1 MRNEDPMDQTGEL
14 EMIDI
19 HQNLSRREAA
29 EEAAERRT
37 AVKKRPPQDDA
48 PRQRPPQQRAAA
60 PQQRT
65 APPQQRGA
73 APQQRTDVPRQ
84 RPPQRNAIPQKEA
97 PREKRGGGGMIV
109 FSLIFLLT
117 LGAAGYMI
125 YRLYDKL
132 NAEQDARIEA
142 EEALENLKREVAVPP
157 EELVLLPAG
166 EEEQTDSEAQE
177 PAAQIYTHEL
187 VEQLLTQAKA
197 DARGE
202 GAAEREEQIREMVMY
217 AATRE
222 GGGPSTAVRS
232 LLDDYAFYAVTGG
245 YAFQK
250 LLDEVP
256 RNTVDWDD
264 LVRDEEDGSIR
275 YMPGGAEHS
284 WPMIDVSAFQKEI
297 DWQAVAD
304 SGIKY
309 AMLRAGFRG
318 YSKGAVFEDDYIE
331 ANLQGATEAGIK
343 IGVYFFSEAID
354 VEEAKEEAQLVIDR
368 IRPYQ
373 IDLPVVIDIERI
385 TNDTAR
391 ADQLDRTTRTDV
403 SLAFLD
409 AVEAAGYRPMIYC
422 GLYTFFEQL
431 DQSRIW
437 KYPLWYPF
445 YDTKFYFPYKV
456 VCWQYTDKA
465 KVPGIDGGVD
475 MSIWFED
482 PMGGNW

>member
-1 MRNEDPMDQTGEL
+1 MRNENDMDQTGEL

-19 HQNLSRREAA
+19 HQNLSRREATGEA
-29 EEAAERRT
+29 EERRT
-37 AVKKRPPQDDA
+37 VVKKRPPQDDVPRQRPPQQRTDA

-65 APPQQRGA
+65 
-73 APQQRTDVPRQ
+73 DVPRQ
-84 RPPQRNAIPQKEA
+84 RPPQQRNAPAQKEE
-97 PREKRGGGGMIV
+97 PRRKRGGGGMIV
-109 FSLIFLLT
+109 FTLIFLLT

-132 NAEQDARIEA
+132 NTEQEARIEV
-142 EEALENLKREVAVPP
+142 EEALENLKKEVAVPP
-157 EELVLLPAG
+157 EEIILLPAG
-166 EEEQTDSEAQE
+166 DEDTTASEEQELAEQF
-177 PAAQIYTHEL
+177 YTHEL
-187 VEQLLTQAKA
+187 VEQLLAQARA
-197 DARGE
+197 GERDE
-202 GAAEREEQIREMVMY
+202 GAKEKEEQIREMIMY

-222 GGGPSTAVRS
+222 GGGPSTAVRT
-232 LLDDYAFYAVTGG
+232 LVDDYAFYTVPGG
-245 YAFQK
+245 YRFQK

-264 LVRDEEDGSIR
+264 LVRDEEDDSIR
-275 YMPGGAEHS
+275 YMPGGTEHS

-343 IGVYFFSEAID
+343 VGVYFFTEAID

-409 AVEAAGYRPMIYC
+409 EVEAAGYRPMIYC

-437 KYPLWYPF
+437 KYPLWYP
-445 YDTKFYFPYKV
+445 YYEPKFYFPYKV

-465 KVPGIDGGVD
+465 KVPGIDGVVD
-475 MSIWFED
+475 MSIWLED